1 MTLQLNKLLEIR
13 RIREEKARHT
23 LNKQRIQLSE
33 CLSQRRALKE
43 RYETFCQW
51 RVRHE
56 SGILQQLQTRP
67 VTLDRLLQYR
77 QEITD
82 LADEEIRQMREINT
96 IDQLLETRRQAL
108 RKIQRQH
115 HEATKAREKLEEII
129 AKQSEIRQKQENLQ
143 NNVEND
149 ESARVAFTLRP
160 PLF

>member
-33 CLSQRRALKE
+33 CLSQRQALKE
-43 RYETFCQW
+43 RYEAFCQW

-56 SGILQQLQTRP
+56 SELLQQLQTLP

-77 QEITD
+77 KEIKG
-82 LADEEIRQMREINT
+82 LADEEMRQMGEINA
-96 IDQLLETRRQAL
+96 IDQLLETRQQAL

-115 HEATKAREKLEEII
+115 HEATKAREKLKEII
-129 AKQSEIRQKQENLQ
+129 ANQSETYQKRENLQ
-143 NNVEND
+143 EHLEND